1 MKPQSDP
8 ARLLVVIVVGLVLLS
23 TAVVSVRSVGANQAT
38 DVKPAEVQTKSLRGA
53 LLAVEQVTDQ
63 RLDELKRDGTTA
75 IVLLLSGGDQRAAED
90 AASERIR
97 AAGLELHYWLEVAHC
112 PELADAHPD
121 WMASLQGHPEWR
133 RLFSD
138 PPTPGEDEVVKTYPW
153 VPILSKESFDGQLQ
167 RMKRLLANRP
177 QSTGVFLNDLQGA
190 PSACGCGNHLCRW
203 TTDYGK
209 RRTTTPLKNDA
220 PSKFVAEVRKLL
232 PQSEVIP
239 VWTTECEEHDGAADG
254 LCAGVGCFKGICWK
268 AWTEQLV
275 PVARDSSQI
284 GVLLPYKAFQRDLPI
299 YRKPAGWITEAMK
312 SFQTMPARY
321 KQPPAP
327 SSRLIAVLQ
336 GWDVTDQQIA
346 QQISV
351 ASEAGAVGQIVAY
364 TELDQSWSP
373 KLVPLE
379 LQQH

>member
-8 ARLLVVIVVGLVLLS
+8 ARLLAGIVVGLVLLS
-23 TAVVSVRSVGANQAT
+23 TAVVSVRSVGANQAA
-38 DVKPAEVQTKSLRGA
+38 DVKPSETQTTSFSGA
-53 LLAVEQVTDQ
+53 LLSVEQATEQ
-63 RLDELKRDGTTA
+63 RLGELKRENTTA
-75 IVLLLSGGDQRAAED
+75 VVLLLRGGDQRAAED
-90 AASERIR
+90 AACERIR
-97 AAGLELHYWLEVAHC
+97 TAGLELHYWVEVAHC

-138 PPTPGEDEVVKTYPW
+138 PPTPGENEVVKTYPW
-153 VPILSKESFDGQLQ
+153 VPILSKEPFDGQLQ
-167 RMKRLLANRP
+167 RVKRLLAGRSQP
-177 QSTGVFLNDLQGA
+177 TGVFLNDLQGA

-232 PQSEVIP
+232 PKSDVIP
-239 VWTTECEEHDGAADG
+239 VWTTECEEHDGAVDG

-275 PVARDSSQI
+275 PVASDSSQI
-284 GVLLPYKAFQRDLPI
+284 GALLPYKAFQRDLPI
-299 YRKPAGWITEAMK
+299 YQKPAGWITEALQ

-321 KQPPAP
+321 QQPAVP

-336 GWDVTDQQIA
+336 GWDVSEQQIA
-346 QQISV
+346 QQISI
-351 ASEAGAVGQIVAY
+351 AQEAGTAGHIVAFI
-364 TELDQSWSP
+364 ELDQSWTPRLHSL
-373 KLVPLE
+373 K
-379 LQQH
+379 

>member
-1 MKPQSDP
+1 MKPQSNP
-8 ARLLVVIVVGLVLLS
+8 ARLLVVTVVGLVLVS
-23 TAVVSVRSVGANQAT
+23 TAVVSVHSVGANQPSGTKQAQ
-38 DVKPAEVQTKSLRGA
+38 VQRKPFRGA
-53 LLAVEQVTDQ
+53 LLAVRQVTEQ
-63 RLDELKRDGTTA
+63 RLGKLKRDGTTA
-75 IVLLLSGGDQRAAED
+75 IVLVLSGGDQRAAED
-90 AASERIR
+90 AASDRVR
-97 AAGLELHYWLEVAHC
+97 KAGLELHYWVEVAHC

-138 PPTPGEDEVVKTYPW
+138 PPTPGENEVVKTYPW
-153 VPILSKESFDGQLQ
+153 VPILSKEPFDGQLQ
-167 RMKRLLANRP
+167 RVKRLLADRP
-177 QSTGVFLNDLQGA
+177 QPTGVFLNDLQGA

-232 PQSEVIP
+232 SKSDVIP

-312 SFQTMPARY
+312 AFQTIPGRY
-321 KQPPAP
+321 QQPVVP
-327 SSRLIAVLQ
+327 SSHLIAVLQ
-336 GWDVTDQQIA
+336 GWDVTEQQIA

-351 ASEAGAVGQIVAY
+351 VNGAGAAGYIVAF
-364 TELDQSWSP
+364 TELDQSWTP
-373 KLVPLE
+373 Q
-379 LQQH
+379 LQSFK